1 MKALILSGGGARG
14 AYQVGVMQAIGE
26 IIAENK
32 LKNPFEIYCGVSAG
46 SINASFMASRCED
59 FEAGA
64 EALAAMWGGLSSDRV
79 FRTDALSLGKIGF
92 QWIEGLSLGAL
103 AGPRPGISLL
113 DTSPL
118 ARLISENLHFSKIQE
133 NINNHTLKALAITAL
148 DYRTSE
154 TISFLQG
161 DPEINN
167 WERPRRRSEKAFI
180 QTEHIMASSAIPIL
194 FPPVSVGNRWFGDG
208 CVRNHAPLS
217 AALHL
222 GASQLLIIGVRKK
235 TELYPDPLD
244 HKPQAP
250 SLGRVANTVLNSVL
264 LDSVEVD
271 LDRLEKINE
280 FLRRVPSE
288 LQSNLNFKPVS
299 SLFISPTKDIG
310 TIALQMSSRLP
321 RIIRYLLKGLGPLED
336 AREIISYL
344 MFEKEFLNALME
356 LGYEDGM
363 AKKEELVR
371 FLLESQP
378 QSLDWE
384 GF

>member
-1 MKALILSGGGARG
+1 MKALVLSGGGARG
-14 AYQVGVMQAIGE
+14 AYQVGVLQAVGE
-26 IIAENK
+26 LIAENK
-32 LKNPFEIYCGVSAG
+32 LPNPFGIYCGVSAG
-46 SINASFMASRCED
+46 SINASFMASTCEH
-59 FEAGA
+59 FYQGA
-64 EALAAMWGGLSSDRV
+64 EGLANLWGDLTSDRV

-118 ARLISENLHFSKIQE
+118 AKLISQNLQFSKIQE
-133 NINNHTLKALAITAL
+133 NINNHTFKALVLTAL

-154 TISFLQG
+154 TISFLQC
-161 DPEINN
+161 DPEIKN
-167 WERPRRRSEKAFI
+167 WERARRKSEKAFI

-194 FPPVSVGNRWFGDG
+194 FPPVAVGNRYFGDG

-217 AALHL
+217 PAVHL
-222 GASQLLIIGVRKK
+222 GATELLVVGVRKK
-235 TELYPDPLD
+235 AELYPEPLD
-244 HKPQAP
+244 HNPQAP
-250 SLGRVANTVLNSVL
+250 SLARVANAVLNSVL
-264 LDSVEVD
+264 LDSIEVD

-280 FLRRVPSE
+280 FVRRVPKDH
-288 LQSNLNFKPVS
+288 QTNLNFKPIKY
-299 SLFISPTKDIG
+299 LFISPTKDIG
-310 TIALQMSSRLP
+310 HIAFQMSSRLP

-344 MFEKEFLNALME
+344 MFEKEFLGALME
-356 LGYEDGM
+356 MGYDDGM
-363 AKKEELVR
+363 AQKENILR

>member
-1 MKALILSGGGARG
+1 MKALVLSGGGARG
-14 AYQVGVMQAIGE
+14 AYQVGVLKAVGE
-26 IIAENK
+26 LIAQHK
-32 LKNPFEIYCGVSAG
+32 LANPFGIICGVSAG
-46 SINASFMASRCED
+46 SINASFIASTCD
-59 FEAGA
+59 NFHQGA
-64 EALAAMWGGLSSDRV
+64 EQLGELWGNLSSDRV

-92 QWIEGLSLGAL
+92 QWIEGLSLGGL

-113 DTSPL
+113 DTAPL
-118 ARLISENLHFSKIQE
+118 AELISQNLHFSKIQS
-133 NINNHTLKALAITAL
+133 NINNHVLKALSITAL

-154 TISFLQG
+154 TISFLQS
-161 DPEINN
+161 DPEIRN
-167 WERPRRRSEKAFI
+167 WERPRRRSEKTFI
-180 QTEHIMASSAIPIL
+180 QTEHIMASSAIPVL
-194 FPPVSVGNRWFGDG
+194 FPPVAVGNRYFGDG

-217 AALHL
+217 PALHL
-222 GASQLLIIGVRKK
+222 GASALLVVGVRKK
-235 TELYPDPLD
+235 AELHPDPLD
-244 HKPQAP
+244 HKLSAP
-250 SLGRVANTVLNSVL
+250 SLARVANTVLNSVL

-288 LQSNLNFKPVS
+288 HQSNLNFKPINSV
-299 SLFISPTKDIG
+299 FISPTKDIG
-310 TIALQMSSRLP
+310 TLAFQMSSRLP

-344 MFEKEFLNALME
+344 MFEKEFLNMLIEM
-356 LGYEDGM
+356 GYEDGM
-363 AKKEELVR
+363 AQKENLTR

>member
-14 AYQVGVMQAIGE
+14 AYQVGVMQALGE

-32 LKNPFEIYCGVSAG
+32 LTNPFEIYCGVSAG
-46 SINASFMASRCED
+46 SINAAFMASTCD
-59 FEAGA
+59 NFYQGA
-64 EALAAMWGGLSSDRV
+64 ESLADLWGDLTSDRV

-118 ARLISENLHFSKIQE
+118 AKLISENLKFSKIQE
-133 NINNHTLKALAITAL
+133 NINNHVFKALALTAL

-154 TISFLQG
+154 TISFLQC
-161 DPEINN
+161 DPEIKN
-167 WERPRRRSEKAFI
+167 WERARRKSEKAFI

-194 FPPVSVGNRWFGDG
+194 FPPVAVGNRYFGDG

-217 AALHL
+217 PALHL
-222 GASQLLIIGVRKK
+222 GATELFVVGVRKK
-235 TELYPDPLD
+235 AELYPEPLD
-244 HKPQAP
+244 HNPQAP
-250 SLGRVANTVLNSVL
+250 SLARVANAVLNSVL

-280 FLRRVPSE
+280 FVRRVPKDHHA
-288 LQSNLNFKPVS
+288 NLNFKPIK

-310 TIALQMSSRLP
+310 EIALQMSSRLP
-321 RIIRYLLKGLGPLED
+321 RILRYLLKGLGPLED
-336 AREIISYL
+336 GREIISYL
-344 MFEKEFLNALME
+344 MFEKEFLSVLME
-356 LGYEDGM
+356 MGYEDGM
-363 AKKEELVR
+363 AQKENLTR